1 MIDRIAKKS
10 KRYISLALFLMA
22 IGTLGAW
29 LFQTS
34 FGTVSVKQISWET
47 STGYSLNGILL
58 TPKDRQEGDKLPAVV
73 TTHGWFNTKE
83 MQDLNYVELSRRGFV
98 VLALDMYGHGGS
110 EIVPEDS
117 WFTEALH
124 GNGVYDAV
132 DYLAHLDYVD
142 SERIGVTGHSNGAL
156 ASNIA
161 VAVDDQEDERLI
173 SSVLLVGNDG
183 FYTSDGNQ
191 SVPFKEFDKLGNYYQ
206 VRDVGIIAPEYDD
219 FFFRVEKDREQTGHT
234 APREFINQITAQSFL
249 AFGEEPSEERSGG
262 TLYRN
267 DAGTFRVIYPIKGT
281 HTWAHFSQEEAARV
295 VEFFD
300 ESLGAPKE
308 IPSDN
313 QIWTGKIFF
322 NAVGLIGFL
331 IFFTNFMIYMS
342 RSKFFAPLK
351 RIEAINFPQDAQ
363 FRKMVGRLVIAT
375 GIFTVVSFY
384 ANTWTSFFQ
393 PSPFKQLATWVLGM
407 WSLTLAIFIF
417 FGIHRVM
424 KKSGHRVSIKL
435 IPPVKIIQYTVALAV
450 VSVAASYAFV
460 FMADYFFQVDFR
472 IWLIALRAFEGNK
485 LMHILVYLPFYL
497 LFYLAFG
504 LLTTL
509 YRETRKRKIGDVAI
523 SLIMSIPLILMVVG
537 TYGTFFTTGYLPHE
551 FLGMTSDGGILGI
564 WLFVTSFY
572 IFATTYIGQKVA
584 HATKNI
590 YLASI
595 ASALLI
601 TIMQVTNTLTVL

>member
-1 MIDRIAKKS
+1 
-10 KRYISLALFLMA
+10 
-22 IGTLGAW
+22 
-29 LFQTS
+29 
-34 FGTVSVKQISWET
+34 
-47 STGYSLNGILL
+47 
-58 TPKDRQEGDKLPAVV
+58 
-73 TTHGWFNTKE
+73 
-83 MQDLNYVELSRRGFV
+83 
-98 VLALDMYGHGGS
+98 
-110 EIVPEDS
+110 
-117 WFTEALH
+117 
-124 GNGVYDAV
+124 
-132 DYLAHLDYVD
+132 
-142 SERIGVTGHSNGAL
+142 
-156 ASNIA
+156 
-161 VAVDDQEDERLI
+161 
-173 SSVLLVGNDG
+173 
-183 FYTSDGNQ
+183 
-191 SVPFKEFDKLGNYYQ
+191 
-206 VRDVGIIAPEYDD
+206 
-219 FFFRVEKDREQTGHT
+219 
-234 APREFINQITAQSFL
+234 
-249 AFGEEPSEERSGG
+249 
-262 TLYRN
+262 
-267 DAGTFRVIYPIKGT
+267 
-281 HTWAHFSQEEAARV
+281 
-295 VEFFD
+295 
-300 ESLGAPKE
+300 
-308 IPSDN
+308 
-313 QIWTGKIFF
+313 
-322 NAVGLIGFL
+322 
-331 IFFTNFMIYMS
+331 
-342 RSKFFAPLK
+342 
-351 RIEAINFPQDAQ
+351 
-363 FRKMVGRLVIAT
+363 
-375 GIFTVVSFY
+375 
-384 ANTWTSFFQ
+384 
-393 PSPFKQLATWVLGM
+393 M

>member
-1 MIDRIAKKS
+1 MLDRIAKKS

>member
-1 MIDRIAKKS
+1 MLDRIAKKS

-219 FFFRVEKDREQTGHT
+219 FFFRVEMDREQTGHT

>member
-281 HTWAHFSQEEAARV
+281 HTWAHFSQEEAVRV

>member
-1 MIDRIAKKS
+1 MLDRIAKKS

-219 FFFRVEKDREQTGHT
+219 FFFRVEMDREQTGHT

-523 SLIMSIPLILMVVG
+523 SLIMSIPLILMVIG